1 MNFHRFGLGTIFDVA
16 QSTRTFQG
24 LHAMLI
30 PCLGCFFMCLVYVLI
45 LQVPCILSDYT
56 YGPNIDSLLPTHREI
71 KAKMRNL

>member
-30 PCLGCFFMCLVYVLI
+30 PCLGCLVYVLI
-45 LQVPCILSDYT
+45 LQVPAFLSDYT

-71 KAKMRNL
+71 KAKMRKL